1 MGWFHPGVGYGGFA
15 GLRLPA
21 CGKMAWKLT
30 GGGFGCTDV
39 TITDLCDDTG
49 AAPPGGRPDE
59 GAGLCGEQVR
69 RDE

>member
-1 MGWFHPGVGYGGFA
+1 MGWPTPASATAGFA

-30 GGGFGCTDV
+30 GGDFGCMDV
-39 TITDLCDDTG
+39 TVTDLRDDTG